1 MDGPGAHKSVECD
14 LIDEEEDTE
23 KLKKSRQATLDQ
35 LNSALKQD
43 RNLLL
48 TILTM
53 LVLISFFGCLMTY

>member
-1 MDGPGAHKSVECD
+1 MDGPSAHKSVECD
-14 LIDEEEDTE
+14 PIDEEEDTE
-23 KLKKSRQATLDQ
+23 ELKKSRQKTLDQ

-48 TILTM
+48 TILTI